1 MEGGGNRY
9 LLGRECKKEDGGAD
23 SLIFSNM
30 DAFHNKDV
38 DAQVFDKLRN
48 LKEAQMK
55 IQKDLNQRE
64 KRRGMLGWLVEGGEG
79 FSKAAINSVHRGAIL
94 KNART

>member
-9 LLGRECKKEDGGAD
+9 LLGRQCKKEDGGAD
-23 SLIFSNM
+23 SLSCSNM

-55 IQKDLNQRE
+55 IQKDLNQTE
-64 KRRGMLGWLVEGGEG
+64 KQRGGDAGQ
-79 FSKAAINSVHRGAIL
+79 ARG
-94 KNART
+94 KEARVFPKQQLTPFTGVPS